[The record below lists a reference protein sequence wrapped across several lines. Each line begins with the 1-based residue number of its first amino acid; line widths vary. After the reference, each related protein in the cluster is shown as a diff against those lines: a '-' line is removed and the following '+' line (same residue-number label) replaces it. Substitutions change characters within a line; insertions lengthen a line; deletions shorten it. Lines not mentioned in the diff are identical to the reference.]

1 MHRNAM
7 TEQSTTSA
15 ALAAFRGAHPLHGW
29 GGLPFLASGAADRVA
44 AEVDARRAA
53 GADVLPRPEETFAAF
68 ALAPLG
74 AVRVVI
80 LGQDPYPTPGD
91 AHGLAFSYRGGRR
104 LPPSLRAIL
113 AEAHGSV
120 PPVAAG
126 DLGRWARQGVL
137 LLNTALTVEAGKAGA
152 HLGLGWDAL
161 AADAISAVSAGANPA
176 AFLFWGAKAAAL
188 APLVDAGRHRVLACG
203 HPSPLNRHRDFAGCG
218 HFAEANRFLAASG
231 RDPVDWAGA

>member
-1 MHRNAM
+1 MVKKSLPHSLAGD
-7 TEQSTTSA
+7 
-15 ALAAFRGAHPLHGW
+15 LAAFRAAAPGLGW
-29 GGLPFLASGAADRVA
+29 ADLPFLAGEAADRVA
-44 AEVDARRAA
+44 AAVDARRAA
-53 GADVLPRPEETFAAF
+53 GAEVLPPPGLTFAAF
-68 ALAPLG
+68 TGLPLP

-120 PPVAAG
+120 PGVAAG

-137 LLNTALTVEAGKAGA
+137 LLNAALTVEAGRAGA
-152 HLGLGWDAL
+152 HLGLGWEAL
-161 AADAISAVSAGANPA
+161 AADAIRAVSDAGAPT
-176 AFLFWGAKAAAL
+176 AFLFWGAKAGAL
-188 APLVDAGRHRVLACG
+188 APLVDATRHRVLACG

-218 HFAEANRFLAASG
+218 HFASANRFLAAHG
-231 RDPVDWAGA
+231 RAPVDWSAPI